1 MKFTTRGH
9 YSVKALLDLVIH
21 SDQGPIPI
29 RQISQRC
36 NIPHQYL
43 EQLFVQLRRQGL
55 VTATRGAAGGYEL
68 ALAPHHISVGKIFK
82 AVGEAVEPLPHL
94 EKDPQRSED
103 WVTQALWQRLHS
115 RLLDAL
121 NQITL
126 EDLYYDAR
134 SYQASQG
141 EESSFIV

>member
-9 YSVKALLDLVIH
+9 YSVKALLDLVICR
-21 SDQGPIPI
+21 DQGPIPI

-55 VTATRGAAGGYEL
+55 VTATRGSAGGYEL
-68 ALAPHHISVGKIFK
+68 ALAPHQISVGQIFK

-121 NQITL
+121 DQITL

>member
-9 YSVKALLDLVIH
+9 YSVKALLDLVIYK
-21 SDQGPIPI
+21 DQGPIPI

-43 EQLFVQLRRQGL
+43 EQLFVQLRRHGL
-55 VTATRGAAGGYEL
+55 VTATRGSAGGYEL
-68 ALAPHHISVGKIFK
+68 ALAPRQISVGQIFQ

-103 WVTQALWQRLHS
+103 WVTQALWQRLHG

-121 NQITL
+121 EQITL

>member
-9 YSVKALLDLVIH
+9 YSVKALLDLVIYGG
-21 SDQGPIPI
+21 QGPIPI

-43 EQLFVQLRRQGL
+43 EQLLVQLRRQGL
-55 VTATRGAAGGYEL
+55 VKATRGTAGGYEL
-68 ALAPHHISVGKIFK
+68 ALAPRQISVGQIFK
-82 AVGEAVEPLPHL
+82 AVGEAVEPLTHL

-121 NQITL
+121 DQITL

>member
-55 VTATRGAAGGYEL
+55 VTATRGAAGGYAL
-68 ALAPHHISVGKIFK
+68 ALAPHRISVGAIFK

-103 WVTQALWQRLHS
+103 WVTQALWQRLHG

>member
-55 VTATRGAAGGYEL
+55 VTATRGAAGGYQL
-68 ALAPHHISVGKIFK
+68 ALAPHHISVGAIFK

-94 EKDPQRSED
+94 AKDPQRSED

>member
-9 YSVKALLDLVIH
+9 YSVKALLDLVIY
-21 SDQGPIPI
+21 SGQGPIPI

-55 VTATRGAAGGYEL
+55 VTATRGSAGGYEL
-68 ALAPHHISVGKIFK
+68 ALAPGQISVGQIFQ

-121 NQITL
+121 DQITL

>member
-21 SDQGPIPI
+21 GGQGPIPI

-68 ALAPHHISVGKIFK
+68 ALAPRYISVGQIFK

-121 NQITL
+121 DQITL

>member
-9 YSVKALLDLVIH
+9 YSVKALLDLVMYGGR
-21 SDQGPIPI
+21 GPIPI

-43 EQLFVQLRRQGL
+43 EQLFVQLRRAGL
-55 VTATRGAAGGYEL
+55 VRATRGAAGGYEL
-68 ALAPHHISVGKIFK
+68 ALAPRQISVGHIFM

-121 NQITL
+121 DQITL